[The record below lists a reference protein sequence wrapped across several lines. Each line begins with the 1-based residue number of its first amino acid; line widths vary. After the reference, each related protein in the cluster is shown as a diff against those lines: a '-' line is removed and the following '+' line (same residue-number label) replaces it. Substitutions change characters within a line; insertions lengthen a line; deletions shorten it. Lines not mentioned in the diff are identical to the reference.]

1 MDPSHLSL
9 LRLANQHIAGTRFTS
24 PKDIVAWMG
33 AMQAQDHAMVKWAV
47 GIRLPGA
54 TDGSVEAA
62 IDNGDIIRTHV
73 LRPTWHFVSAED
85 VRWMLALTAPH
96 IRKGLTG
103 RHRALGLTNSVLA
116 KSRKVLEKTLRDRNH
131 ATREELIVEL
141 NKANIATDENR
152 ASHIFAAAELDGI
165 ICNGKTKNGRQTF
178 SLLEEWVP
186 ATKPK
191 GRDEALAS
199 LAQRYFKSHGPAAL
213 ADFVWW
219 SGLSVSD
226 ARHAVEMV
234 RKDFVEEI
242 IEERTYW
249 FSESAALPKK
259 DPVYLLPAYDEFI
272 ISYADRSATLTFES
286 HKRTVSSNGIFRPT
300 VVVNGQTIG
309 IWKRTFKKDL
319 VVMEFEYFEKPSAA
333 VLKLIEAAAIQYG
346 KFLGKKIKQ

>member
-1 MDPSHLSL
+1 M
-9 LRLANQHIAGTRFTS
+9 
-24 PKDIVAWMG
+24 
-33 AMQAQDHAMVKWAV
+33 
-47 GIRLPGA
+47 
-54 TDGSVEAA
+54 
-62 IDNGDIIRTHV
+62 
-73 LRPTWHFVSAED
+73 
-85 VRWMLALTAPH
+85 
-96 IRKGLTG
+96 
-103 RHRALGLTNSVLA
+103 
-116 KSRKVLEKTLRDRNH
+116 
-131 ATREELIVEL
+131 
-141 NKANIATDENR
+141 
-152 ASHIFAAAELDGI
+152 
-165 ICNGKTKNGRQTF
+165 
-178 SLLEEWVP
+178 
-186 ATKPK
+186 
-191 GRDEALAS
+191 
-199 LAQRYFKSHGPAAL
+199 
-213 ADFVWW
+213 
-219 SGLSVSD
+219 SVSD